1 MSATHL
7 LLTLLLAF
15 TGDADQ
21 LQETKL
27 DEIKLKVLLPGKPE
41 LVTQKLPNNVS
52 LKTYLSRGSNALYV
66 VASMDLPETANEA
79 DDKLQER
86 LDTARDLA
94 VQNARGKLLKETR
107 IKLAGKQPG
116 REITIEL
123 PAGQGVARQRFYLA
137 EGRLVQLIIVGSQE
151 AVGSASADRF
161 FGSLVLMK

>member
-1 MSATHL
+1 MPHYHL
-7 LLTLLLAF
+7 CLAVLLGF
-15 TGDADQ
+15 TGDADP

-27 DEIKLKVLLPGKPE
+27 DDVKLKVLLPGKPE
-41 LVTQKLPNNVS
+41 LVTQKLPNNVA
-52 LKTYLSRGSNALYV
+52 LKSYLSRGNNALYL
-66 VASMDLPETANEA
+66 VATMDLPEITNEA

-107 IKLAGKQPG
+107 IKLAGKHPG

-137 EGRLVQLIIVGSQE
+137 EGRMVQVMIVGTQE
-151 AVGSASADRF
+151 VVGSAGADKF
-161 FGSLVLMK
+161 LGSLVLTK